1 MQVSFGACLFIYM
14 CDVREEEEEE
24 EEEGRKKGVEDGSV
38 AMATPIL
45 APLLVIAHYR
55 WGHLIRC

>member
-1 MQVSFGACLFIYM
+1 M
-14 CDVREEEEEE
+14 CDVREEEEEEE

>member
-1 MQVSFGACLFIYM
+1 VTSE
-14 CDVREEEEEE
+14 RRRRRRRKK
-24 EEEGRKKGVEDGSV
+24 EEGRKKGVEDGSV